1 MDYILEGLSAALRL
15 LFNLNPEIREIALLS
30 IMVSTSSTLI
40 ASLLGIPLGFVVAHY
55 DFQGK
60 GIIITILNTLLSLPT
75 VVVGLLV
82 FSFISNQGPLGNLEL
97 LYTPLGIIMGQTI
110 LALPIVVTLSLNVIK
125 ESEDKIIDTALSLG
139 ASKKQAMILLFKEVR
154 FGILGAVI
162 TAYGRVIG
170 EVGLSMMVGGNI
182 RRVTRTLTTA
192 IAMETSKG
200 EFGFGLALGII
211 LMTIAL
217 AINLVLHYF
226 QEVRT

>member
-1 MDYILEGLSAALRL
+1 MNYILQGFSEAFRL
-15 LFNLNPEIREIALLS
+15 LLSLDPAVMEIALLS
-30 IMVSTSSTLI
+30 IMVSLSSTFI
-40 ASLLGIPLGFVVAHY
+40 ASMMGIPLGFLVAHY
-55 DFQGK
+55 EFKGR

-82 FSFISNQGPLGNLEL
+82 FAFISNQGPLGGLEL
-97 LYTPLGIIMGQTI
+97 LYTPLGIIIGQTL

-125 ESEDKIIDTALSLG
+125 ESEGKIIDTALSLG
-139 ASKKQAMILLFKEVR
+139 ASKKQAMVLLLKEVR

-162 TAYGRVIG
+162 TAFGRVIG

-200 EFGFGLALGII
+200 EFGFGLSLGII
-211 LMTIAL
+211 LMSIAL
-217 AINLVLHYF
+217 IINLVLHYF
-226 QEVRT
+226 QEVRV

>member
-1 MDYILEGLSAALRL
+1 MDYILEGLSEALRL

-40 ASLLGIPLGFVVAHY
+40 ASLLGIPLGFIVAHY

-139 ASKKQAMILLFKEVR
+139 ASKRQAMILLFKEVR

-226 QEVRT
+226 QEVRV